1 MKLYSKKMVATS
13 LALTLLLGGG
23 TLYAAQQ
30 KAQAETTESSG
41 AQEQAAD
48 GQKNGA
54 KQWKHEGQMKPFEG
68 KEGERRF
75 GPKMALTE
83 EAAAILGMDKDALA
97 AAMKDKSLAE
107 IAKEKGIGEADLIAK
122 LQTERAAKIDA
133 AVKSGKLTA
142 EQAEKMKKGMAKHLK
157 FMVNHKGLGFF
168 HGKGHGMKKA
178 VLPAPDKL
186 ASLLNLTEE
195 QLKAQLKAGKSL
207 AEIAQAQGISRDQ
220 LIAKIKEELTPRI
233 EKIVDHK
240 RGDDSV
246 PDKSK
251 PKS

>member
-1 MKLYSKKMVATS
+1 MKLSYGKKMVITS

-23 TLYAAQQ
+23 TFYAAQQ
-30 KAQAETTESSG
+30 KAQAETTDSSG
-41 AQEQAAD
+41 AQEQASSGKD
-48 GQKNGA
+48 W
-54 KQWKHEGQMKPFEG
+54 KQAGQMKPTG
-68 KEGERRF
+68 DKEGERRF

-83 EAAAILGMDKDALA
+83 EAAAILGMNRDALA
-97 AAMKDKSLAE
+97 AALKDKSLVD
-107 IAKEKGIGEADLIAK
+107 IAKEKGISEADLIAK

-142 EQAEKMKKGMAKHLK
+142 EQAEKMKNGMAKHLK

-178 VLPAPDKL
+178 MLPAPDKL
-186 ASLLNLTEE
+186 ASMLNLTEE

-207 AEIAQAQGISRDQ
+207 TEIAQAQGISKDQ
-220 LIAKIKEELTPRI
+220 LVAKIKEELTPRI

-240 RGDDSV
+240 RGDHSAA
-246 PDKSK
+246 DKNK